1 MSRRAVRARDDRP
14 GQHPV
19 RRPGRGVLTPRGGRD
34 LARQLVIWLGFALV
48 YETARGL
55 ARGSAAEARQHGRSV
70 ISVEQALGAFFEPG
84 LQHRVIDASQ
94 ALITAANW
102 TYWIAQFGAVTVVLA
117 WAYVRHTDHYIVLR
131 NALIATNVIGYVGYV
146 LLPTAPPRLIP
157 GHGFVDTLAGS
168 SSLNH
173 GTPIVAFA
181 ANRYAAMPSLHTAD
195 AMVLGVALAAFTW
208 NRWARW
214 LWLLWPVWV
223 SFSLIVTAN
232 HFWLDAAAGVLVA
245 GLGGGIAL
253 WIDRRRAARRVTI
266 FPAPPETST
275 GEGRRT
281 T

>member
-1 MSRRAVRARDDRP
+1 M
-14 GQHPV
+14 
-19 RRPGRGVLTPRGGRD
+19 PRGGRD
-34 LARQLVIWLGFALV
+34 LARQLVIWLGFALA

-55 ARGSAAEARQHGRSV
+55 ARGSAVEAQRHARDV
-70 ISVEQALGAFFEPG
+70 ISLERALGAFFEPR
-84 LQHRVIDASQ
+84 LQHHVIDASQ

-102 TYWIAQFGAVTVVLA
+102 TYWIAEFGVVTVVLA
-117 WAYVRHTDHYIVLR
+117 WAYMRHTDRYIVLR
-131 NALIATNVIGYVGYV
+131 NALIATNVIGYIGYV
-146 LLPTAPPRLIP
+146 LVPTAPPRLVP

-195 AMVLGVALAAFTW
+195 AMVLGVALAALSR

-214 LWLLWPVWV
+214 LWLVWPVWV
-223 SFSLIVTAN
+223 SFALIVTAN

-253 WIDRRRAARRVTI
+253 CIERRRAARQ
-266 FPAPPETST
+266 ALPPS
-275 GEGRRT
+275 RPDP
-281 T
+281 